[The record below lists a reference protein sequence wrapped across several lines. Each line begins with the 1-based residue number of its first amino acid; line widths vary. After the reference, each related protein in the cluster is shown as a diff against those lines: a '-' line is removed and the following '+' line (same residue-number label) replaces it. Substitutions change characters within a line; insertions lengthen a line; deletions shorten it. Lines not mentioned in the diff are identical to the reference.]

1 MRILSVLLL
10 ATAATVLAEEA
21 KQPERGGR
29 MVFPPGALRPIE
41 AGSPTPAPA
50 PGPRKLETPAEA
62 IELFFLALKAGQVD
76 AGYDALVRQTIIAER
91 QNDVIALKERT
102 KQAIDNYGPISGFE
116 VVDEKTVGES
126 LMRRTCISLNAD
138 LPLRWRFYFYK
149 SGGAWRLVDLRVD
162 DALVELFEDS
172 GRAKK

>member
-1 MRILSVLLL
+1 M
-10 ATAATVLAEEA
+10 
-21 KQPERGGR
+21 
-29 MVFPPGALRPIE
+29 
-41 AGSPTPAPA
+41 
-50 PGPRKLETPAEA
+50 
-62 IELFFLALKAGQVD
+62 
-76 AGYDALVRQTIIAER
+76 
-91 QNDVIALKERT
+91 
-102 KQAIDNYGPISGFE
+102 
-116 VVDEKTVGES
+116 DEKTVGES